1 MIGFYQTQC
10 MSTWNIVYIVCVYMY
25 LGVEVAG
32 VVVVVKI
39 DMKNRESLVEDSTG
53 MDSERNAWI
62 SPDNE
67 GKNWHSWQWDYC
79 MKP

>member
-1 MIGFYQTQC
+1 
-10 MSTWNIVYIVCVYMY
+10 MY
-25 LGVEVAG
+25 SGVEVAG
-32 VVVVVKI
+32 VVVVVKT
-39 DMKNRESLVEDSTG
+39 DKKNGESTVEDSAV

-67 GKNWHSWQWDYC
+67 GKKWHSWQRDYC